1 MIDIII
7 TNYNRETLITKAIN
21 SVFNQSYQ
29 DIHLIIVDDCS
40 TDNSVKVI
48 EDLLEHNTSKV
59 KCTLV
64 KNKINVGTG
73 LKKVYTDA
81 VRETI
86 AKLHQTEYDPRKMVG
101 PGRQAIANAIA
112 EKCDLFNCTGKA
124 PAVLKSIYG

>member
-7 TNYNRETLITKAIN
+7 TNYNRDTLIARAIN

-73 LKKVYTDA
+73 ASKDIGIKFLKGKYMTFLDSDDYLQ
-81 VRETI
+81 ENFI
-86 AKLHQTEYDPRKMVG
+86 EKMKSYIKDDYD
-101 PGRQAIANAIA
+101 II
-112 EKCDLFNCTGKA
+112 TH
-124 PAVLKSIYG
+124 